1 LKVIFGDSMYY
12 VSFKSDGF
20 WQPDIL
26 ADANISHKSGLKKV
40 YWIIVLRKYLA
51 CFNRN
56 KQA

>member
-1 LKVIFGDSMYY
+1 MYY